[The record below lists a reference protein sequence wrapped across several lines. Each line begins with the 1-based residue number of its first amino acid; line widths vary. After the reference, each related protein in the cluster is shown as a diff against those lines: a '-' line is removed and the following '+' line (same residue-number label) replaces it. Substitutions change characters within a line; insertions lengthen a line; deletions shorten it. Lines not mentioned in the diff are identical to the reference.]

1 MNRKRQ
7 QNLFDQIP
15 KRGRKPLKPEGHFGG
30 IYLKNYNPKSA
41 RPLDSKK
48 ALHLVLKS
56 SQATGSRSF
65 KSKANE
71 GAVWA
76 IIQAQAKNFGV
87 KIYEYANS
95 GNHLHI
101 LLRAK
106 NRFEYA
112 AFIRSITGLIARH
125 VGRSEKGSPL
135 KRKFWDARPF
145 SRIVSFARKEFQA
158 ARVYILRNT
167 LEIIGWMPYVARNK
181 KLPSVRRQW
190 LMAAVE

>member
-7 QNLFDQIP
+7 QNLFEQSP
-15 KRGRKPLKPEGHFGG
+15 KRSRKLMRPDGHFGG
-30 IYLKNYNPKSA
+30 TYLKTYNPKSE

-56 SQATGSRSF
+56 SQAVGTRSF

-71 GAVWA
+71 GVVWA
-76 IIQAQAKNFGV
+76 IVQMQAKTFGV

-95 GNHLHI
+95 GNHLH
-101 LLRAK
+101 LLVRVK
-106 NRFEYA
+106 NRWDYA

-125 VGRSEKGSPL
+125 VGRSEKCSPL

-158 ARVYILRNT
+158 ARAYIFRNT
-167 LEIIGWMPYVARNK
+167 LEIIGWMPYQSRSK
-181 KLPSVRRQW
+181 RLSLDRRQW
-190 LMAAVE
+190 LMSAIE